1 MHRTTLSALVP
12 PGAAAIRDGFAAAI
26 IRPLTGVA
34 LAMAVPAIHAA
45 EKPLWELGVGVAPV
59 TFPAYRGADEQVSY
73 TFPIPYVVY
82 RGDRLR
88 VDRGG
93 ARGMLWDSE
102 DVEVDLS
109 FDGAIPVDSTDDGPR
124 AGMEELDPIIEVGPS
139 LKVRLAE
146 TESGRL
152 EFRLPVRAAI
162 AINDGSTRQEGWKVH
177 PILNYNA
184 PGLVDGWDVGFN
196 IGPKFASR
204 DFHAYYYDVGAAD
217 VTPERPAYR
226 ASAGYS
232 GLSMLVSASRRFER
246 FWVGSF
252 LRYDNLQGAT
262 FEDSP
267 LVETDHA
274 ISAGVAIS
282 WILWQSEQTVRVDP
296 REALATGG

>member
-1 MHRTTLSALVP
+1 M
-12 PGAAAIRDGFAAAI
+12 
-26 IRPLTGVA
+26 LTATRAGSGHPIVA
-34 LAMAVPAIHAA
+34 LLAGMALAVAVGTVQAA

-59 TFPAYRGADEQVSY
+59 TFPAYRGADEQRGF
-73 TFPIPYVVY
+73 TFPIPYIVY

-102 DVEVDLS
+102 RVEVDLS

-139 LKVRLAE
+139 LKVGLTE
-146 TESGRL
+146 TDRGRL
-152 EFRLPVRAAI
+152 EFRLPVRAAL
-162 AINDGSTRQEGWKVH
+162 AVDDGSTRQEGWKVH
-177 PILNYNA
+177 PMLNYNA
-184 PGLVDGWDVGFN
+184 PGLVAGWDVGFN

-217 VTPERPAYR
+217 VTPDRPAYR

-252 LRYDNLQGAT
+252 LRYDNLQGAA
-262 FEDSP
+262 FDDSP

-282 WILWQSEQTVRVDP
+282 WILWQSQETVRVDP
-296 REALATGG
+296 REELAAGG

>member
-1 MHRTTLSALVP
+1 V
-12 PGAAAIRDGFAAAI
+12 I
-26 IRPLTGVA
+26 
-34 LAMAVPAIHAA
+34 
-45 EKPLWELGVGVAPV
+45 GVAPV
-59 TFPAYRGADEQVSY
+59 TFPAYRGSDEQRSF

-93 ARGMLWDSE
+93 ARGILWDT
-102 DVEVDLS
+102 DNVEVDLS
-109 FDGAIPVDSTDDGPR
+109 IDGAIPVDSTDDGPR
-124 AGMEELDPIIEVGPS
+124 AGMEELDPILELGPS
-139 LKVRLAE
+139 FRIELADMDD
-146 TESGRL
+146 GRL

-162 AINDGSTRQEGWKVH
+162 GIGDGSTHHEGWKVH
-177 PILNYNA
+177 PMLNYNA
-184 PGLVDGWDVGFN
+184 PALVDGWDVGFN

-217 VTPERPAYR
+217 VTSERPAYR

-252 LRYDNLQGAT
+252 LRYDNLQGAA

-282 WILWQSEQTVRVDP
+282 WILWRSEESVSVDP
-296 REALATGG
+296 REG

>member
-1 MHRTTLSALVP
+1 MRMIVVRLA
-12 PGAAAIRDGFAAAI
+12 GAVLAVAVTAVQAAD
-26 IRPLTGVA
+26 
-34 LAMAVPAIHAA
+34 
-45 EKPLWELGVGVAPV
+45 KPLWELGVGVAPV

-82 RGDRLR
+82 RGERLR

-93 ARGMLWDSE
+93 ARGMLWDS
-102 DVEVDLS
+102 DNVEVDLS

-124 AGMEELDPIIEVGPS
+124 AGMEELDPILEVGPS
-139 LKVRLAE
+139 LKVGLAD
-146 TESGRL
+146 TDRGRL

-162 AINDGSTRQEGWKVH
+162 AIDDGSTRQEGWKVH
-177 PILNYNA
+177 PMLNYNA

-204 DFHAYYYDVGAAD
+204 DFHAYYYDVRAAD
-217 VTPERPAYR
+217 VTADRPAYR

-252 LRYDNLQGAT
+252 LRYDNLRGAT
-262 FEDSP
+262 FDDSP

-274 ISAGVAIS
+274 ISVGVAIS
-282 WILWQSEQTVRVDP
+282 WIFWQSEETVSVDP
-296 REALATGG
+296 RAELAAGG

>member
-1 MHRTTLSALVP
+1 MYRLIPLVLALSIAS
-12 PGAAAIRDGFAAAI
+12 AAA
-26 IRPLTGVA
+26 P
-34 LAMAVPAIHAA
+34 AA

-59 TFPAYRGADEQVSY
+59 SFPAYRGADEQRGF
-73 TFPIPYVVY
+73 TFPIPYIVY
-82 RGDRLR
+82 RGERLR

-102 DVEVDLS
+102 SVEVDLS
-109 FDGAIPVDSTDDGPR
+109 LDGAIPVDSTDEGPR
-124 AGMEELDPIIEVGPS
+124 AGMENLDPILELGPS

-162 AINDGSTRQEGWKVH
+162 AIDDGSTHQEGWKVH
-177 PILNYNA
+177 PMLNYNA
-184 PGLVDGWDVGFN
+184 PDLVDGWDVGFN

-204 DFHAYYYDVGAAD
+204 DFHAYYYDVRAAD
-217 VTPERPAYR
+217 VTPARPAYR
-226 ASAGYS
+226 ADAGYS
-232 GLSMLVSASRRFER
+232 GLSMLVSASRRFDR

-252 LRYDNLQGAT
+252 LRYDNVEGAA
-262 FEDSP
+262 FDDSP

-282 WILWQSEQTVRVDP
+282 WILWQSEETVRVDP
-296 REALATGG
+296 RAAPATGR

>member
-1 MHRTTLSALVP
+1 MHVIVA
-12 PGAAAIRDGFAAAI
+12 
-26 IRPLTGVA
+26 PLAGMA
-34 LAMAVPAIHAA
+34 LALAVTTIQAA
-45 EKPLWELGVGVAPV
+45 GKPLWELGVGVAPV
-59 TFPAYRGADEQVSY
+59 TFPAYRGAEEQRSF
-73 TFPIPYVVY
+73 TFPIPYIVY

-93 ARGMLWDSE
+93 ARGMLWDS
-102 DVEVDLS
+102 DNVEVDLS

-124 AGMEELDPIIEVGPS
+124 AGMEELDPILEAGPS
-139 LKVRLAE
+139 VKVELAQ
-146 TESGRL
+146 TDSGRL

-162 AINDGSTRQEGWKVH
+162 AIGDGSTSHEGWKVH
-177 PILNYNA
+177 PMLNYSA

-196 IGPKFASR
+196 IGPRFASR
-204 DFHAYYYDVGAAD
+204 DFHAYYYDVGPAD

-252 LRYDNLQGAT
+252 LRYDNLQGSI

-282 WILWQSEQTVRVDP
+282 WILWQSEETVSVDL
-296 REALATGG
+296 REDPAAGG